1 MPAERYVNRPLTD
14 KQIEYCRLRLTM
26 EPKAAYEAAGYSM
39 KAAVDFQVKTLE
51 GNRNIQDKID
61 ELAGRPPREWPAE
74 VKPIKEVRRQIKQAR
89 KIVKSAVEFAP
100 VVAAEPGAKIRVKKK
115 VNEEEIEQKLWE
127 IHESALAAGD
137 RATARQCL
145 VDLGKNKGMFT
156 PTQKIRVERVED
168 LSDEQLEAMLKR
180 VAESAAVL
188 PQPEQEDAASGQL
201 VN

>member
-1 MPAERYVNRPLTD
+1 MIRPLTD
-14 KQIEYCRLRLTM
+14 KQIEYCRLRVTL
-26 EPKAAYEAAGYSM
+26 EPLAAYEAAGYSM
-39 KAAVDFQVKTLE
+39 KTAVDWQVKGLE
-51 GNRNIQDKID
+51 GNRLVQDKID
-61 ELAGRPPREWPAE
+61 ELAGRPPREWAPEA
-74 VKPIKEVRRQIKQAR
+74 KPVREVRRQIKQAR

-100 VVAAEPGAKIRVKKK
+100 VVGAEPGAKLRVKKK

-145 VDLGKNKGMFT
+145 VDIGKNKGMFT

-168 LSDEQLEAMLKR
+168 LSDEQLDALQKR
-180 VAESAAVL
+180 LLLDATAA
-188 PQPEQEDAASGQL
+188 PPPAEQEDAGTPEPL